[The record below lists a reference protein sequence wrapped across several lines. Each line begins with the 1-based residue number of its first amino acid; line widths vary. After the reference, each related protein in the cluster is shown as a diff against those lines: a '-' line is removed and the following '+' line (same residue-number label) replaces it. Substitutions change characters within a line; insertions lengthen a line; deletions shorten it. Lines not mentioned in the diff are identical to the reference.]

1 MIKKKCRICSNKKL
15 IELIDYKRVRL
26 SGNFFKKNK
35 ALKDKSYALKL
46 IICDYCKHLQINN
59 NLSPAILFKHYVW
72 KTSDSKT
79 NLSLIKEFYD
89 ELIKKNIAMKESK
102 IMEIASNDGSL
113 LKEFCKK
120 NNNLCLGVEPAKNLK
135 KYYPKY
141 IKLINNFFSYKL
153 SNLIK
158 KKYNK
163 FDIII
168 ARNVVAHL
176 NNPNDVF
183 KGVENI
189 INNDGIFVVEV
200 PYVYFFFKE
209 NQYDNVFHEH
219 NGFHSIKSLKD
230 LSEKNKLFLFDVSI
244 IKSQGGSIRCY
255 ISKNKIKQSDK
266 LKRYLKIEK
275 EIRLFNISTW
285 KKYANRVY
293 AHKYQMINLIKKLN
307 NKGKSVSVYGASGK
321 GQVFLQFTT
330 LNHLL
335 IKKAYDK
342 NKDKIGKVTPGTFIK
357 IYDPINIKKDMPD
370 YLLLTSW
377 NIKDEIIKQE
387 TEYLKK
393 GGKLILPFPNPKIIN
408 L

>member
-1 MIKKKCRICSNKKL
+1 M
-15 IELIDYKRVRL
+15 
-26 SGNFFKKNK
+26 
-35 ALKDKSYALKL
+35 
-46 IICDYCKHLQINN
+46 
-59 NLSPAILFKHYVW
+59 
-72 KTSDSKT
+72 
-79 NLSLIKEFYD
+79 
-89 ELIKKNIAMKESK
+89 
-102 IMEIASNDGSL
+102 
-113 LKEFCKK
+113 
-120 NNNLCLGVEPAKNLK
+120 
-135 KYYPKY
+135 
-141 IKLINNFFSYKL
+141 
-153 SNLIK
+153 
-158 KKYNK
+158 
-163 FDIII
+163 
-168 ARNVVAHL
+168 

-387 TEYLKK
+387 TKYLKK